1 MNSKQ
6 TPDSPNKNTT
16 DGIGFSAIDESSQL
30 GINETFEILKN
41 DRRRMV
47 LSYLRTNDGA
57 ATLKELADYVT
68 AEENNVDISSI
79 TSSQRKRV
87 YVGLYQFHLPK
98 MSDMDIIEYD
108 KGRGTV
114 TLTNKGLRICESH
127 EGSQVDPEKWAYV
140 YLIIA
145 ALGFSGLTI
154 SWLLS
159 SHTLGLTFF
168 FLTNLLLAGVAFYQ
182 LLIQ

>member
-1 MNSKQ
+1 M
-6 TPDSPNKNTT
+6 T
-16 DGIGFSAIDESSQL
+16 DDTGGIGVSAINKSSPL
-30 GINETFEILKN
+30 SINETFEILKN

-98 MSDMDIIEYD
+98 MSDMNIIEYD
-108 KGRGTV
+108 KNRGTV
-114 TLTNKGLRICESH
+114 SLTDKGSQICETH
-127 EGSQVDPEKWAYV
+127 ESSQEDTEKWAYV
-140 YLIIA
+140 YFIIA
-145 ALGFSGLTI
+145 GFGLAGLTI

-159 SHTLGLTFF
+159 LHTLGLTI
-168 FLTNLLLAGVAFYQ
+168 FLINNVILAGVALHQISKY
-182 LLIQ
+182 